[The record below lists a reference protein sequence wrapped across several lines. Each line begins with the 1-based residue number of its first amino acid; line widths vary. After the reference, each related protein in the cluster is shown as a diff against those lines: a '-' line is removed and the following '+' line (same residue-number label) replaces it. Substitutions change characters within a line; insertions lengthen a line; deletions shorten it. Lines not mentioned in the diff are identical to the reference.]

1 MSSFEV
7 SRSTSIDA
15 PPERIHGLVNDFRE
29 WRKWSPWEDLDPN
42 LERTYGGADAGV
54 GATYAWKGNRKAGQ
68 GAMEITGSTPRQ
80 VDVALS
86 FVKPF
91 KAENDVAFTITP
103 AGDGSEVTWTMTGE
117 QKGLAALF
125 GRIYSMDRLV
135 GKDFEKGLAR
145 LKAAAEG

>member
-1 MSSFEV
+1 MSTFEV
-7 SRSTSIDA
+7 SRSTSIAA
-15 PPERIHGLVNDFRE
+15 PPEKILGLVNDFHE
-29 WRKWSPWEDLDPN
+29 WRKWSPWEDIDPN
-42 LERTYGGADAGV
+42 LQRTYSGADAGV
-54 GATYAWKGNRKAGQ
+54 GARYAWKGNRKAGQ
-68 GAMEITGSTPRQ
+68 GAMEITASTPHR

-91 KAENDVAFTITP
+91 KAENDVVLAITP

-125 GRIYSMDRLV
+125 GKIVSMDRLV

-145 LKAAAEG
+145 LKLAAEG

>member
-7 SRSTSIDA
+7 SRSTSIAA
-15 PPERIHGLVNDFRE
+15 PPEKIHGLINDLRE
-29 WRKWSPWEDLDPN
+29 WRKWSPWEDIDPN
-42 LERTYGGADAGV
+42 LERTYSGADAGA
-54 GATYAWKGNRKAGQ
+54 GARYAWKGNRKAGQ
-68 GAMEITGSTPRQ
+68 GEMEITGSTPQR

-91 KAENDVAFTITP
+91 RAENDVVFAITP
-103 AGDGSEVTWTMTGE
+103 ADDRSEVTWTMTGE

-125 GRIYSMDRLV
+125 GKIVSMDRMV

-145 LKAAAEG
+145 LKMAAEG

>member
-1 MSSFEV
+1 MSTFEV
-7 SRSTSIDA
+7 SRSTSIAA
-15 PPERIHGLVNDFRE
+15 PPEKILGLVNDFHE
-29 WRKWSPWEDLDPN
+29 WRKWSPWEDIDPN
-42 LERTYGGADAGV
+42 LQRTYSGADAGV
-54 GATYAWKGNRKAGQ
+54 GARYAWKGNRKAGQ
-68 GAMEITGSTPRQ
+68 GAIEITASTPHR

-91 KAENDVAFTITP
+91 KADNDVVLAITP

-125 GRIYSMDRLV
+125 GKIVSMDRLV

-145 LKAAAEG
+145 LKTAAEG